1 MDIKKIEELLTNLSY
16 KFIELDDGDLVLIS
30 EIIDDIEALSSLF
43 IKHKPAGRL
52 LEILEYVFQK
62 LFEGKNKGDFEDII
76 IQGIDLLQ
84 RFPKEMSGKK
94 GKDLSGLLSG
104 EINEFLKKYQPLLE
118 QIRKHQPKEKKQGKK
133 QKQTQ
138 KKAAAV
144 RLNID
149 SEPLKIFLVE
159 VEERIIG
166 AQDYILS
173 LENDLKNKDLL
184 NKLFRVFHTI
194 KGECGFLKLASFGE
208 LAHNLENLLDLLRND
223 EIENNPGIIDI
234 LLSGIDYANK
244 MIGALKAG
252 DVTIFNEITLDRLIE
267 RITEQT
273 GRGKTAIGEVL
284 KKEGVLSDADVANI
298 LHKQKE
304 SSFTRKFGDIA
315 VEENIITEDELQSM
329 LEKQKDYQD
338 RFSQEHQI
346 MDPVVKVK
354 ASQINFLVDM
364 IGELLITVNQMD
376 DNDRDVIQLKKITR
390 DLRNGAMQLRTTKV
404 KNLFSKM
411 KRVVRDVSRKLEK
424 QVRVEIIGE
433 DLEIDRN
440 LVESLEEPLIH
451 LLRNAVYHGIESEA
465 MRKQKKKDPAGLVT
479 IKGERHGN
487 NIIISVSDDGKGLDK
502 EKILKKALDLHLVTE
517 EQMETLSG
525 NRIYNLIFEQGF
537 STAEKVDYVSGRGVG
552 MDIVRTV
559 AKDNRGKV
567 EIRTV
572 EGEYT
577 EIRLVF
583 PLSTAIIDGMIVRSR
598 GVNYIIP
605 VSHIIESL
613 NLTDRM
619 VQSVKETCEVINL
632 REEIIPVIRMN
643 DVFSVEEGEAV
654 GNGKTL
660 GVIVENNEKKKYV
673 FIVDEILAK
682 KEIVIKSL
690 GGKFTGLKGIV
701 SGTVLQGGK
710 IGFVVDVDQVISTS
724 EAAAG

>member
-1 MDIKKIEELLTNLSY
+1 MDIKKIEGLLTNLSY
-16 KFIELDDGDLVLIS
+16 KLIDLEDGDLFLIS
-30 EIIDDIEALSSLF
+30 EIIDDIEVLSSLF
-43 IKHKPAGRL
+43 KKHKSAGRL
-52 LEILEYVFQK
+52 LEILGFVFTE
-62 LFEGKNKGDFEDII
+62 LIEGKNRADFEDII

-84 RFPKEMSGKK
+84 RFPKEMAGNK
-94 GKDLSGLLSG
+94 GKDLSGLLS
-104 EINEFLKKYQPLLE
+104 NETNDFLKKYQPLLG
-118 QIRKHQPKEKKQGKK
+118 QIRKQSPGEAKQGKK
-133 QKQTQ
+133 QKQTR
-138 KKAAAV
+138 KKAPAV
-144 RLNID
+144 RLNIN

-223 EIENNPGIIDI
+223 EIENNAGIIDI

-244 MIGALKAG
+244 MIEALKVG
-252 DVTIFNEITLDRLIE
+252 NITIFNEITLDRLIE
-267 RITEQT
+267 RITAQT
-273 GRGKTAIGEVL
+273 SRVKTAIGEVL
-284 KKEGVLSDADVANI
+284 KNEGILSDTDVAAI
-298 LHKQKE
+298 LQKQKE
-304 SSFTRKFGDIA
+304 SSFTKKFGDVAI
-315 VEENIITEDELQSM
+315 EENIITGDELKSM
-329 LEKQKDYQD
+329 LEKQKDYQT
-338 RFSQEHQI
+338 RFSQEQQI
-346 MDPVVKVK
+346 ADPVVKVK

-376 DNDRDVIQLKKITR
+376 DNDRNVIQLKKITR
-390 DLRNGAMQLRTTKV
+390 DLQNGAMQLRTTKV

-411 KRVVRDVSRKLEK
+411 KRVVRDVSRKLQK
-424 QVRVEIIGE
+424 QVKVEIVGE

-451 LLRNAVYHGIESEA
+451 LLRNAVCHGIESEA
-465 MRKQKKKDPAGLVT
+465 MRKQKKKDPVGLVT

-487 NIIISVSDDGKGLDK
+487 NIIISVNDDGKGLDK
-502 EKILKKALDLHLVTE
+502 EKILKKALDLGFVSE
-517 EQMETLSG
+517 DQIETLSE

-537 STAEKVDYVSGRGVG
+537 STADKVDYVSGRGVG
-552 MDIVRTV
+552 MDIVKTV

-567 EIRTV
+567 EIRT
-572 EGEYT
+572 EGGAYT
-577 EIRLVF
+577 EVRLIF
-583 PLSTAIIDGMIVRSR
+583 PLSTAIIDGMVVKSR

-619 VQSVKETCEVINL
+619 VQSVKGSCEVINL

-643 DVFSVEEGEAV
+643 DVFRVEEGEAAQ
-654 GNGKTL
+654 NGKTL

-673 FIVDEILAK
+673 IIVDEILAK

-690 GGKFTGLKGIV
+690 GGKFTELKGIV

-710 IGFVVDVDQVISTS
+710 IGFVVDVDQVINAS